1 MLEKRAIGMQQMKRD
16 MWHNDQIE
24 QLADRLKGY
33 ARVLFWGD
41 MGVGKSTLALELARW
56 FSRHSGGGQI
66 LALDPGS
73 PVFGVPGALSRG
85 WWVDDTLQW
94 ADSQA
99 LCSLDAARFRL
110 PLIVAAG
117 RLLAIAEQATSDTM
131 LLIDPPGVVRGVGGS
146 ELLTALITQLG
157 VDAIVAIDREG
168 APLSPAPE
176 LACLSAAVFRVSS
189 PCHARRP
196 PRQERAKHRTRLW
209 DAYLADSAPATFR
222 LEHFALLGTPPPMH
236 LPDAWAGRQAAL
248 IDAQG
253 RTLKMGEVTG
263 LADGALTLRLP
274 SGRKPAPGGLLIR
287 DAGRGIRGCLET
299 VGRIHP
305 LSPVQHIPPEMDPR
319 VISPDAGNAPV
330 FCRVGQAMATLVGG
344 VFGDPLV
351 HVRLRNQKQSFLFDL
366 GDPARLSAKVAHQ
379 VGAVCLS
386 HAHMDHIGGFVWFLR
401 SRIGRFGPCTIFGP
415 PETIARIEHFMGA
428 ITWDRIED
436 NAPVFDV
443 CEFDGSRLKRARL
456 QPGSPGI
463 ALPGVPV
470 KNGLLLEKD
479 NLSIRAVVC
488 DHKIPTVAYALAFR
502 VEISVR
508 KERLAASGLRP
519 GPWIG
524 RLKQCIAAQT
534 PDTDIELPDGT
545 WRRAGELANGLTL
558 IQPGKKLVYAADM
571 ADTPLNRQKVIDM
584 ARGAHTLFCETAFAE
599 AEKEKAVNTQ
609 HLTTLAA
616 VEIARGAGVA
626 RLVPFHFSKRYEH
639 DPGAVY
645 AEILSAAGQVEVVGH
660 FR

>member
-1 MLEKRAIGMQQMKRD
+1 MKRD
-16 MWHNDQIE
+16 MWHKDQIE
-24 QLADRLKGY
+24 QLANRLTGY

-56 FSRHSGGGQI
+56 FTRHAGGGQI

-73 PVFGVPGALSRG
+73 PPFGVPGALSRG

-94 ADSQA
+94 TDTQA
-99 LCSLDAARFRL
+99 LCTLDAARFRL

-117 RLLAIAEQATSDTM
+117 RLLATAERATNDTM
-131 LLIDPPGVVRGVGGS
+131 LLIDPPGVVRGVGGG
-146 ELLTALITQLG
+146 ELLTALVVQLG
-157 VDAIVAIDREG
+157 VDAVVAIDRQG
-168 APLSPAPE
+168 VPLSPAPE
-176 LACLSAAVFRVSS
+176 PAWLSAAVVRV
-189 PCHARRP
+189 PAPGRAGRP
-196 PRQERAKHRTRLW
+196 SRQERAKHRTRLW
-209 DAYLADSAPATFR
+209 DAYLAHSTQATFR
-222 LEHFALLGTPPPMH
+222 LERVALMGTPPPMH
-236 LPDAWAGRQAAL
+236 LPNAWAGRQAAL

-253 RTLKMGEVTG
+253 KTLKMGEVTG

-274 SGRKPAPGGLLIR
+274 SGREPAPAGILIR

-299 VGRIHP
+299 VARVHP
-305 LSPVQHIPPEMDPR
+305 LSAVQHIPAEMDPR
-319 VISPDAGNAPV
+319 VMAPDAGNAPV

-366 GDPARLSAKVAHQ
+366 GDSTRLAARVAHQ
-379 VGAVCLS
+379 VSAVCLS

-401 SRIGRFGPCTIFGP
+401 SRIGPFGPCTIFGP
-415 PETIARIEHFMGA
+415 PETIARIENFLGA
-428 ITWDRIED
+428 ITWDRIEG

-443 CEFDGSRLKRARL
+443 CEFDGARLKRARL
-456 QPGSPGI
+456 QPGSPGL
-463 ALPGVPV
+463 ALPAVPV
-470 KNGLLLEKD
+470 KNGLVLEKD
-479 NLSIRAVVC
+479 NLSIRAAVC
-488 DHKIPTVAYALAFR
+488 DHKIPTVAYAMAFHM
-502 VEISVR
+502 EISVR

-519 GPWIG
+519 GPWLG

-534 PDTDIELPDGT
+534 PDAVIDLPDGT
-545 WRRAGELANGLTL
+545 RRCAGELARTLTL

-571 ADTPLNRQKVIDM
+571 ADTPLNRQKVIDL

-599 AEKEKAVNTQ
+599 AEKDRAVNTQ

-616 VEIARGAGVA
+616 VAIARGAGVA

-645 AEILSAAGQVEVVGH
+645 TEILSAANQLEVVGH

>member
-1 MLEKRAIGMQQMKRD
+1 
-16 MWHNDQIE
+16 
-24 QLADRLKGY
+24 
-33 ARVLFWGD
+33 
-41 MGVGKSTLALELARW
+41 
-56 FSRHSGGGQI
+56 
-66 LALDPGS
+66 
-73 PVFGVPGALSRG
+73 
-85 WWVDDTLQW
+85 
-94 ADSQA
+94 
-99 LCSLDAARFRL
+99 
-110 PLIVAAG
+110 
-117 RLLAIAEQATSDTM
+117 
-131 LLIDPPGVVRGVGGS
+131 VRGVGGG
-146 ELLTALITQLG
+146 ELLAALVVHLG

-176 LACLSAAVFRVSS
+176 LACFSTAVFRVSS
-189 PCHARRP
+189 PCHVRRP
-196 PRQERAKHRTRLW
+196 SRLERAKHRTSLW
-209 DAYLADSAPATFR
+209 DAYLADSTQGTFR
-222 LEHFALLGTPPPMH
+222 LEHVALLGTPPPMH
-236 LPDAWAGRQAAL
+236 LPNSWTGRQAAL
-248 IDAQG
+248 IDARG
-253 RTLKMGEVTG
+253 RTLNMGEVTG

-274 SGRKPAPGGLLIR
+274 SGRGPAPAGILIR
-287 DAGRGIRGCLET
+287 DAGRGLRGCIET
-299 VGRIHP
+299 VARVHP
-305 LSPVQHIPPEMDPR
+305 LSPVQHIPAEMDPR
-319 VISPDAGNAPV
+319 VIAPNAGNAPV

-351 HVRLRNQKQSFLFDL
+351 HVRLRNQKQSILFDL
-366 GDPARLSAKVAHQ
+366 GDCTRLAARVAHQ
-379 VGAVCLS
+379 VSAVCLS
-386 HAHMDHIGGFVWFLR
+386 HAHLDHIGGFVWFLR

-456 QPGSPGI
+456 QPGSPCI
-463 ALPGVPV
+463 ALPVVPV

-479 NLSIRAVVC
+479 NLSIRAAVC

-502 VEISVR
+502 MEISVR

-519 GPWIG
+519 GPWLG

-534 PDTDIELPDGT
+534 PDAAIELPDGT
-545 WRRAGELANGLTL
+545 WRRAGELARELTL

-571 ADTPLNRQKVIDM
+571 ADTPLNRQKVIDL
-584 ARGAHTLFCETAFAE
+584 ARGAHTLFCETAFTE
-599 AEKEKAVNTQ
+599 AEKVRAVNTQ

-639 DPGAVY
+639 APGAVY
-645 AEILSAAGQVEVVGH
+645 AEILTAAGQVEVVGR